1 MGAAASPSIGAARA
15 GTGVG
20 PVLRD
25 ARVETRIGEVYC
37 KAGPPFMPQESGAMP
52 EVSRQYPDLLP
63 APRAVDTG
71 RGWRVLPDCGGDSLL
86 RVPDLSRWQAVLW
99 RWAHLHMAQARAVEE
114 WWARGM
120 PARRLPRMVQLT
132 EPLMTLAARLLASS
146 PPGLAE
152 AEVADLHALPRRRH

>member
-37 KAGPPFMPQESGAMP
+37 KAGPPLMPQESGAMP

-71 RGWRVLPDCGGDSLL
+71 RGWRVLPDCSGDSLL

-114 WWARGM
+114 WWARG
-120 PARRLPRMVQLT
+120 
-132 EPLMTLAARLLASS
+132 
-146 PPGLAE
+146 
-152 AEVADLHALPRRRH
+152 